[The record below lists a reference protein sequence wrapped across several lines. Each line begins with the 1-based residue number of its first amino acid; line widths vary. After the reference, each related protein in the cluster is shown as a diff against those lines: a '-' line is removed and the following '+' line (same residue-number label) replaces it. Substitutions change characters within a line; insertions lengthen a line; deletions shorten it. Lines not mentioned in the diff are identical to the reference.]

1 MLVGLAFVLAVGL
14 ACFVVT
20 PLLATE
26 KEGGTLPVDVTP
38 IADLKR
44 RRLVLYENIQDL
56 EFEYSSRKIAAND
69 YKSLREA
76 YTNEAAHLMTAS
88 HDIERG
94 STEETFIEREV
105 AARRGRRQAQ
115 AVPDYTC
122 PKCGFE
128 NPLPVKFCGECGGKI
143 EERKKPMKKT

>member
-1 MLVGLAFVLAVGL
+1 MLVGLAFVMAIGL

-26 KEGGTLPVDVTP
+26 KEGGSLPVDVTP
-38 IADLKR
+38 LADLKR

-56 EFEYSSRKIAAND
+56 EFEYRSHKIATND
-69 YKSLREA
+69 YTSLREA
-76 YTNEAAHLMTAS
+76 YTSEAAQLMTAS

-105 AARRGRRQAQ
+105 AARRVRRKTQ

-128 NPLPVKFCGECGGKI
+128 NPLPVKFCGDCGARI
-143 EERKKPMKKT
+143 EDPKRPARG